1 MRTAANDAT
10 DGAVDAQDKPS
21 DYQHA
26 MCEMCGIYGD
36 GLEGVLK
43 KRKVL
48 AATGANADPAGPATD
63 GPRARRIET
72 TVAELDSGRI
82 ETRDAVLEYWMDATG
97 DSGDIALSIDFT
109 HAIAQGKMHSQTRLL
124 MGTGEW
130 ELVSGTSGSDG
141 VAESVFVRVDRN

>member
-1 MRTAANDAT
+1 MVDRSRSRVAPLYVFI
-10 DGAVDAQDKPS
+10 GA
-21 DYQHA
+21 
-26 MCEMCGIYGD
+26 I
-36 GLEGVLK
+36 LLL
-43 KRKVL
+43 L
-48 AATGANADPAGPATD
+48 AAGVVHAQSAIVNTHKPFTLKVRYGANADPAGPATD
-63 GPRARRIET
+63 GPRSRRIET

-130 ELVSGTSGSDG
+130 KLVSGSSGSDG
-141 VAESVFVRVDRN
+141 VTESVFVRVDRN

>member
-48 AATGANADPAGPATD
+48 AATGANADPAGQ
-63 GPRARRIET
+63 RAILSAQFA
-72 TVAELDSGRI
+72 VA
-82 ETRDAVLEYWMDATG
+82 
-97 DSGDIALSIDFT
+97 
-109 HAIAQGKMHSQTRLL
+109 
-124 MGTGEW
+124 
-130 ELVSGTSGSDG
+130 
-141 VAESVFVRVDRN
+141 